1 MRVTKKHYDAFN
13 YWFGCTQEG
22 LNTTESVEATAEHFD
37 MSPHT
42 VWKWYY
48 GMDWK
53 SDAQRRMREIQKELE
68 RRDNRTFAQN
78 QKKYLDILHRLLYEY
93 VEDGLPAKIESVK
106 DLEIVIKNSLLL
118 QDHPT
123 ENIKSE
129 NDTIHGG
136 SVGVEAQGLFDRDKM
151 KQIISQEKENSE

>member
-22 LNTTESVEATAEHFD
+22 LTTTESVEATAEHFD
-37 MSPHT
+37 LSPHT
-42 VWKWYY
+42 IWKWYY

-53 SDAQRRMREIQKELE
+53 SDAERRLKDIQRELE
-68 RRDNRTFAQN
+68 KRDNRTFAQN

-118 QDHPT
+118 QDRPT
-123 ENIKSE
+123 ENVKSE
-129 NDTIHGG
+129 NDNRHSASMDVQATP
-136 SVGVEAQGLFDRDKM
+136 LFDRERM
-151 KQIISQEKENSE
+151 KQIISQEKEIEE